1 MSKVGTI
8 DKVEATLQVVKMRE
22 DLIEQIEKALS
33 FRQTGSAG
41 RALQV
46 LKGFDSLAER
56 LGLLDDRQWERE
68 ELRDRLLDILS
79 LHEGRGGVY
88 VERV

>member
-8 DKVEATLQVVKMRE
+8 DKTEATLLVVKMRE
-22 DLIEQIEKALS
+22 DLIEQIEKALYLC
-33 FRQTGSAG
+33 QTGSAG

-56 LGLLDDRQWERE
+56 LGLLDDRQWERT
-68 ELRDRLLDILS
+68 ELTDRLLRALS
-79 LHEGRGGVY
+79 LPEREG
-88 VERV
+88 

>member
-1 MSKVGTI
+1 MSKVETI
-8 DKVEATLQVVKMRE
+8 DKPEATLQVVKMRE

-33 FRQTGSAG
+33 LRQSGSAG

-56 LGLLDDRQWERE
+56 LGLLDDREWERK
-68 ELRDRLLDILS
+68 ELNDRLMDVLS
-79 LHEGRGGVY
+79 LPFQGVRIHA
-88 VERV
+88 E